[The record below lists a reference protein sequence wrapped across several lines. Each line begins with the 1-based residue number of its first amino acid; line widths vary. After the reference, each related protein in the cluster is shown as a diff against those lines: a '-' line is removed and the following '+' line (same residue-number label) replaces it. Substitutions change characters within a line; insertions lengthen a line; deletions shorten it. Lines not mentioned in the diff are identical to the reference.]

1 MAERDMLDVDCDS
14 CGVRISL
21 DSSIVRIKHLLD
33 KPVECPICRNARVSK
48 EKELFEMGD
57 NGVNSDDEEIT
68 HRRLR
73 VPSANQSFF

>member
-1 MAERDMLDVDCDS
+1 MLDVDCDS

-21 DSSIVRIKHLLD
+21 DSSIVGIKHLLN

-48 EKELFEMGD
+48 EMELFEMGY
-57 NGVNSDDEEIT
+57 NSVNSNDEEIT
-68 HRRLR
+68 RRRLR